1 MSVFVCLSVCPR
13 AYLWNCTTDF
23 YEIFCA
29 CCIVYDS
36 HSVHALHP
44 TYSRFIIHHWLPSGA
59 DNNLLTQKF
68 DTFINSC
75 IIACLTFKL
84 PCDKQPKCH
93 NLSNLNVR
101 QAIMQEL
108 LKNVVILCW
117 QLLSAPNGNQWRIM
131 NLLNHL
137 LFERSH
143 ATLIRFTS
151 STFGV
156 AQLWHFSRMVVK
168 FIIIYVNF
176 LVHHKLFKSVD
187 SAVD

>member
-13 AYLWNCTTDF
+13 AYLRNCTTDF

-44 TYSRFIIHHWLPSGA
+44 TYTRFIIHHWLPSGA
-59 DNNLLTQKF
+59 DNNLSTQKF

-108 LKNVVILCW
+108 LKNVVLLCW
-117 QLLSAPNGNQWRIM
+117 QVIISSKWQSMTNNEFAEPFTFWEKSCNFDQIHEFYVWRGTAVTFFTHGGQVH
-131 NLLNHL
+131 NHL
-137 LFERSH
+137 REFPR
-143 ATLIRFTS
+143 APQVIQI
-151 STFGV
+151 G
-156 AQLWHFSRMVVK
+156 W
-168 FIIIYVNF
+168 
-176 LVHHKLFKSVD
+176 
-187 SAVD
+187 